1 MSPATV
7 RRRVEA
13 TPDDV
18 WAVLADGWTYAGWVV
33 GASRIRAVDVGWPA
47 PGTRI
52 HHSVGVWPLLTDD
65 HTEALAAEPGRLLTL
80 RARAWPVG
88 EARVDLRLEAS
99 GAAGTL
105 VTMEEDVVAGPGR
118 LLPRPARDVLLAQRN
133 TEALRRLAHLAEG
146 RTTSGL
152 SA

>member
-1 MSPATV
+1 MSTTV
-7 RRRVEA
+7 RRGVKA

-33 GASRIRAVDVGWPA
+33 GASRIRAVDADWPD

-52 HHSVGVWPLLTDD
+52 HHSVGVWPLLIDD
-65 HTEALAAEPGRLLTL
+65 HTEALAAEPGRLLVL
-80 RARAWPVG
+80 RARAWPIG
-88 EARVDLRLEAS
+88 EARVELRLEAAGV
-99 GAAGTL
+99 GATL

-118 LLPRPARDVLLAQRN
+118 MLPRPARDVLIAQRN

-146 RTTSGL
+146 RTAPGL